1 MGSFDKEHNS
11 SMQSAENRDGNQ
23 TAPMSSDES
32 DAPKTSLRRLTKII
46 QNQEENEKLNP
57 IGLALAAVILACCL
71 ICPMNSG
78 RSDVEILAQFLKAD
92 SDQSSTAMLY
102 FDYTMMAIS
111 GLILFVLALFTYLSF
126 RN

>member
-1 MGSFDKEHNS
+1 
-11 SMQSAENRDGNQ
+11 
-23 TAPMSSDES
+23 MSSDES

-78 RSDVEILAQFLKAD
+78 LAFEEIHLQ
-92 SDQSSTAMLY
+92 MLTKCHFFY
-102 FDYTMMAIS
+102 FK
-111 GLILFVLALFTYLSF
+111 
-126 RN
+126 

>member
-1 MGSFDKEHNS
+1 
-11 SMQSAENRDGNQ
+11 
-23 TAPMSSDES
+23 MSSDES

-78 RSDVEILAQFLKAD
+78 LAFYEINSEMFTKCNPFLSLTSSQTCFETHKIDIRGKKRKFKIDVDLADLTFSKEHDFMKL
-92 SDQSSTAMLY
+92 
-102 FDYTMMAIS
+102 IS
-111 GLILFVLALFTYLSF
+111 PALT
-126 RN
+126 

>member
-1 MGSFDKEHNS
+1 MHAKVVFSFEKQYHR
-11 SMQSAENRDGNQ
+11 SMQNAENRDGNQ

-46 QNQEENEKLNP
+46 QNQEDNEKLNP

-78 RSDVEILAQFLKAD
+78 LAFQEIHL
-92 SDQSSTAMLY
+92 ML
-102 FDYTMMAIS
+102 TKCHS
-111 GLILFVLALFTYLSF
+111 LLI
-126 RN
+126 